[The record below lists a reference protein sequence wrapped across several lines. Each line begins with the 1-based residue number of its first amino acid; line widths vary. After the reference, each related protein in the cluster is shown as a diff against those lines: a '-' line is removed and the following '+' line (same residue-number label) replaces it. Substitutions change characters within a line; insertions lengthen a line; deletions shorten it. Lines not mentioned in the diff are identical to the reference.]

1 MRSIKWQISKTG
13 EKQPP
18 ISEILYAGFMRQNR
32 LSNADFPHKNRVSAS
47 GINNGK
53 ALIWLTPAT
62 GKMQRV
68 PQEKSAMIKSI
79 LLFYFKNVRDKWYN
93 EWKNR
98 SFRRRLFFTA
108 LGMVLL
114 VYGFSHFLD
123 YIEGRPGVVIADP
136 LLQTFAPIDVTWLT
150 FLVIYISVI
159 IALLFLAL
167 EPRRLL
173 VAMQAYMLMVVAR
186 ALSMY
191 FVPLDPSPQLIP
203 LTDPFVESLS
213 SGTLTRDLFFSGHTS
228 TLFLLFLTANSRPL
242 RVFFLIGTVIVGIC
256 VILQHVHYTFDVVAA
271 PFYSYTCYRLS
282 ILLNRRVKIKET
294 LKP

>member
-1 MRSIKWQISKTG
+1 
-13 EKQPP
+13 
-18 ISEILYAGFMRQNR
+18 
-32 LSNADFPHKNRVSAS
+32 
-47 GINNGK
+47 
-53 ALIWLTPAT
+53 
-62 GKMQRV
+62 
-68 PQEKSAMIKSI
+68 MIKSV
-79 LLFYFKNVRDKWYN
+79 LLFYFEHIRDNWCY
-93 EWKNR
+93 EWKDR
-98 SFRRRLFFTA
+98 PFRRRFFFTA

-114 VYGFSHFLD
+114 VYGFGRFLD
-123 YIEGRPGVVIADP
+123 FIERRPGAVLADP
-136 LLQTFAPIDVTWLT
+136 LLLTFAPIDVTWLT

-173 VAMQAYMLMVVAR
+173 VAMQAYMLMVIAR

-203 LTDPFVESLS
+203 LADPFVESLS

-228 TLFLLFLTANSRPL
+228 TLFLLFLTAKSRRL

-282 ILLNRRVKIKET
+282 ILLNRKV
-294 LKP
+294 